1 MAPSATTTRSRSA
14 ASRLLSVCLVKTQT
28 LPARHRKPR
37 PDKFT
42 AYAEEGGPVASYT
55 TILVGTDGSE
65 SSFRAVEQAAAVA
78 ADSGATL
85 LIVSAYTEMSDR
97 ERSRASSALGAE
109 SYTVVGSHPA
119 DDILRDAADRAK
131 KVGAGKVDTFCK
143 SGDPVDVLVEAI
155 EERKADLCVVG
166 NRGLTS
172 LAGRLLGSV
181 PANISHRAACDV
193 LIVHTT
199 SGRAR

>member
-1 MAPSATTTRSRSA
+1 MGSFR
-14 ASRLLSVCLVKTQT
+14 
-28 LPARHRKPR
+28 
-37 PDKFT
+37 
-42 AYAEEGGPVASYT
+42 

-65 SSFRAVEQAAAVA
+65 SSFRAVERAAAVA
-78 ADSGATL
+78 ADSDAAL

-97 ERSRASSALGAE
+97 DVSRAASALGEE
-109 SYTVVGSHPA
+109 SYKVMGAHPA
-119 DDILRDAADRAK
+119 DDILREASDVARKAGATKVETVAK
-131 KVGAGKVDTFCK
+131 A
-143 SGDPVDVLVEAI
+143 GDPVDVLVKVVD
-155 EERKADLCVVG
+155 ERSADLCVVG
-166 NRGLTS
+166 NRGLNS